1 MSDNKEVKTKL
12 LAEIDQ
18 IFDVTDVALNEWL
31 AKNEEGNL
39 QFPIL
44 LLTVAA
50 KFNWDD
56 KTMREN
62 DPIVR
67 KYVRNHPDWYVTR
80 GAHGG
85 IMKRSERDKKEQ
97 AKAAKELAKKQMQE
111 AIEAKAAQA
120 QAKANSDST
129 SE

>member
-31 AKNEEGNL
+31 AKAEEGNL

-85 IMKRSERDKKEQ
+85 IMKRSERDKKEA
-97 AKAAKELAKKQMQE
+97 AKAAKDLAKKQIQE
-111 AIEAKAAQA
+111 AIEVKVA
-120 QAKANSDST
+120 QAKANSEST

>member
-1 MSDNKEVKTKL
+1 MSDSKEFRTQL
-12 LAEIDQ
+12 LAEIDH
-18 IFDVTDVALNEWL
+18 ICDVTDTALSEWL

-39 QFPIL
+39 QFPVL
-44 LLTVAA
+44 LLSMAA
-50 KFNWDD
+50 KMNWDD

-97 AKAAKELAKKQMQE
+97 AKAAKELAKKQVQE

-120 QAKANSDST
+120 KTDSGST